1 MDVNFIMMKTG
12 GTPKDFP
19 IRDGT
24 TVIGRGEE
32 CTLRVP
38 LQDVSRRHC
47 EVLKGDELKVR
58 DLASSNGTYVNG
70 QRVNEAVLKA
80 GDRISVGPVV
90 FTVRIDGEPAEV
102 KPFPT
107 RVRKP
112 SAPPKPPAATAGE
125 EEEEIVDAAVA
136 DAGAAEEEE
145 IIDLEADVPTGEK
158 EDSDPISAL
167 EALAAETDKPAP
179 EEDQK

>member
-12 GTPKDFP
+12 GIPKDFP
-19 IRDGT
+19 IRDGA

-32 CTLRVP
+32 CALRVP

-47 EVLKGDELKVR
+47 EVLKGAELKVR

-90 FTVRIDGEPAEV
+90 FTVRIDGEPSEV

-107 RVRKP
+107 RVRKA
-112 SAPPKPPAATAGE
+112 SAPPRPPAAAASSSSIRFAGRRRSPSLHPQGWGWLSPPR
-125 EEEEIVDAAVA
+125 AT
-136 DAGAAEEEE
+136 
-145 IIDLEADVPTGEK
+145 L
-158 EDSDPISAL
+158 SRC
-167 EALAAETDKPAP
+167 
-179 EEDQK
+179 